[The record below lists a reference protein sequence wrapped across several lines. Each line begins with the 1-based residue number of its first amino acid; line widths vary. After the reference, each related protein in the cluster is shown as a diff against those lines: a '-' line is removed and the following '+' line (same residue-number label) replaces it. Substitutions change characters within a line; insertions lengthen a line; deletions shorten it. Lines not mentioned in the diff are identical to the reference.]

1 VRPYRLLAAVAVVTA
16 VVTTDAWAD
25 ALLYRCGPNVC
36 RAAPNGTAKQ
46 RLTTGAHVTWLSAS
60 GDGSRL
66 AVADATF
73 AYVLDA
79 RGRRIGG
86 KLPRGGTVVIA
97 EISPDGSQVAT
108 VELLPEITPA
118 PVGSPPGSPGLSGF
132 QPYLF
137 LMNADGTGR
146 TAVAR
151 AVVDAAWAGA
161 RLARTD
167 TARTAPFPLGV
178 CVLANNTD
186 FPCGSDAARDPG
198 RDLFNPAFSPG
209 GREVA
214 VVSAGD
220 VQTGAGEVIVYD
232 VASAK
237 PARSI
242 TDGRNAQPTWSPD
255 GRRIAY
261 EHGGDI
267 SVVRSDPPVG
277 RAVLHGRQPV
287 WTSARACRSKPRL
300 RLRRRVVIVTAC
312 APQPGRLTVT
322 LRRNGR
328 AVARKSVRAPTG
340 GLVKVRLS
348 RPAGKLRASA
358 RVRQRATTLR

>member
-1 VRPYRLLAAVAVVTA
+1 VRPYRLLAAVAVASA
-16 VVTTDAWAD
+16 VLTTDAWAD

-36 RAAPNGTAKQ
+36 RAAPSGTAKQ

-73 AYVLDA
+73 AYVLDG

-97 EISPDGSQVAT
+97 EISPDGSHVAT

-132 QPYLF
+132 QPYLV

-146 TAVAR
+146 TVVAR
-151 AVVDAAWAGA
+151 AVVDICL
-161 RLARTD
+161 LAS
-167 TARTAPFPLGV
+167 
-178 CVLANNTD
+178 NID
-186 FPCGSDAARDPG
+186 FRCGSDAARDPG
-198 RDLFNPAFSPG
+198 RDLFDPAFSPD

-232 VASAK
+232 VASAT

-242 TDGRNAQPTWSPD
+242 TGGRTTQPAWSPD

-261 EHGGDI
+261 EHSGDI
-267 SVVRSDPPVG
+267 LVVRSDPPVG

-300 RLRRRVVIVTAC
+300 RLRRRAVIVTTC
-312 APQPGRLTVT
+312 AP
-322 LRRNGR
+322 
-328 AVARKSVRAPTG
+328 
-340 GLVKVRLS
+340 
-348 RPAGKLRASA
+348 
-358 RVRQRATTLR
+358 

>member
-1 VRPYRLLAAVAVVTA
+1 VLVSLYRLLAAVAVATA
-16 VVTTDAWAD
+16 ALTTDAWAD
-25 ALLYRCGPNVC
+25 ALFYRCGQDIC
-36 RAAPNGTAKQ
+36 RAAPNGTAKN
-46 RLTTGAHVTWLSAS
+46 RVTTGAHVTWLSAS

-73 AYVLDA
+73 ASVLDA
-79 RGRRIGG
+79 RGRRVGG

-151 AVVDAAWAGA
+151 AVVDTAWAGA

-178 CVLANNTD
+178 CVLASNTD

-220 VQTGAGEVIVYD
+220 VQNGAGEIVVYD

-242 TDGRNAQPTWSPD
+242 AGGRNAQPTWSPD

-267 SVVRSDPPVG
+267 FVG

-287 WTSARACRSKPRL
+287 WTRARACRSKPRL
-300 RLRRRVVIVTAC
+300 RRRRAIVIVTAC

-322 LRRNGR
+322 LRRRGET
-328 AVARKSVRAPTG
+328 VARKSVRAPTG
-340 GLVKVRLS
+340 GLVKVRFS
-348 RPAGKLRASA
+348 RPAGKLSVAVRL
-358 RVRQRATTLR
+358 RQRAITLR